1 MGALLIGLDEWKI
14 FEILEQWSLG
24 EWCNIPKK
32 IKIKKFAI

>member
-1 MGALLIGLDEWKI
+1 MG
-14 FEILEQWSLG
+14 EILEQWSLG